1 MQLTAI
7 PGIRNRVFKT
17 ILGELVSTLEIIII
31 RDPISKAMLRDMA
44 SLQFGDMVKA
54 VVDVEAGLMAI
65 GGELHSDEEAVLL
78 DEGSRQSN
86 LWGINLYPDKPSEEW
101 IEFDSMI
108 NVRPSGGNRSRMV
121 ESGEIRKAIT
131 RIVQRLVED

>member
-7 PGIRNRVFKT
+7 PGIRNRVFRT

-78 DEGSRQSN
+78 DEGSRKSN

-101 IEFDSMI
+101 IEFNSMI
-108 NVRPSGGNRSRMV
+108 NVRPSGGNHSRMV